1 MKKKISLLLAILMLV
16 TLMPATLAESKT
28 ISAVKNTKTITLDGE
43 KVMVGSYVVEGFNYL
58 KLRDV
63 AAIMSGKKAQFNVG
77 YDNEKK
83 LVSVD
88 LNKPYEKV
96 EGDLAEIT
104 ETKAKAK
111 VEVKAIVVN
120 GEEKQIRTALINN
133 SNYLQ
138 LRDLGELAGFGV
150 GYDTKSQT
158 IILKSDGSVEEKPEE
173 KPEEKTE
180 EKPEENKEE
189 TKAPADDS
197 KAKSELTDE
206 QKAVYALIP
215 LNDTSIKKYSNNP
228 EQIDSVLS
236 AFYMFMTGGQYD
248 FAADVLKGLDL
259 NVSEA
264 EVKTFMAR
272 LDKQAEALGV
282 NLKRGYKN
290 MTDYKR
296 RPITEMIAY
305 EDAVVGLI
313 FMPEKGYIIGMVSKI
328 D

>member
-16 TLMPATLAESKT
+16 TLMPAALAESKT

-63 AAIMSGKKAQFNVG
+63 AAIMNGKKAQFNVG

-96 EGDLAEIT
+96 DGDLAEIT

-158 IILKSDGSVEEKPEE
+158 ITLKSDGSVEEKPEE
-173 KPEEKTE
+173 K
-180 EKPEENKEE
+180 KED

-264 EVKTFMAR
+264 EVKTFMAK

>member
-1 MKKKISLLLAILMLV
+1 MKKKISLLLALLMLV
-16 TLMPATLAESKT
+16 TLMPAALAESKT
-28 ISAVKNTKTITLDGE
+28 VSAVKNTKAITLDGE

-63 AAIMSGKKAQFNVG
+63 AAIMNGKKAQFNVG

-83 LVSVD
+83 LISVD
-88 LNKPYEKV
+88 LNQAYEKV
-96 EGDLAEIT
+96 AGDLAEIT

-111 VEVKAIVVN
+111 VELKKIVVN
-120 GEEKQIRTALINN
+120 GEEKEIRTALINN

-158 IILKSDGSVEEKPEE
+158 IILKSDGAV
-173 KPEEKTE
+173 EEKTE
-180 EKPEENKEE
+180 EKKDE
-189 TKAPADDS
+189 TKAPIDDS

-206 QKAVYALIP
+206 QLAAYPLIP
-215 LNDTSIKKYSNNP
+215 LNETSIKKYSNNP
-228 EQIDSVLS
+228 AQIDSVLS
-236 AFYMFMTGGQYD
+236 AFYMFMTGEQYD

-264 EVKTFMAR
+264 EVKTFMER
-272 LDKQAEALGV
+272 LEKQANAIGV
-282 NLKRGYKN
+282 NIRRGYKN
-290 MTDYKR
+290 ATDYKR

-305 EDAVVGLI
+305 DDAIVALV
-313 FMPEKGYIIGMVSKI
+313 FMPEKGYIVGMVSKI